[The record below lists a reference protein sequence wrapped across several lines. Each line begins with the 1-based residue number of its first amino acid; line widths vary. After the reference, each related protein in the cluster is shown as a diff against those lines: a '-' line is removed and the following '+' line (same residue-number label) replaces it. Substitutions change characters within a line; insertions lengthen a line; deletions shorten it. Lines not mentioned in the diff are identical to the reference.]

1 MPGAG
6 CKKTLANKPGKKV
19 PGRGKVKRIRTIV
32 PKKGRYIHI
41 RVVSKKG
48 PRGGTTVA
56 GGVQKTKGSRAKAR
70 KTVRKWYEKH
80 EKKK

>member
-1 MPGAG
+1 MSGKY
-6 CKKTLANKPGKKV
+6 CKKKLPDKPGGKV

-32 PKKGRYIHI
+32 PKPGKYIHI

-56 GGVQKTKGSRAKAR
+56 GGVQT
-70 KTVRKWYEKH
+70 
-80 EKKK
+80 KKKRRKK

>member
-1 MPGAG
+1 MPGKG
-6 CKKTLANKPGKKV
+6 CKRKLPDKPGGKV

-32 PKKGRYIHI
+32 PKKGKYIHV

-56 GGVQKTKGSRAKAR
+56 GGVQT
-70 KTVRKWYEKH
+70 
-80 EKKK
+80 KKKRKK